1 MYPLMMLFV
10 LCTLAAI
17 VLFYIFGWINSIDI
31 STKEDDDTDYDTNGS
46 DGRIKGSAR
55 KIVNLFNGDPK
66 K

>member
-31 STKEDDDTDYDTNGS
+31 STKKDNDTDYDTNGA
-46 DGRIKGSAR
+46 DGRIKGSAT
-55 KIVNLFNGDPK
+55 KIVNLFSSDDK